1 MPQGKQVKT
10 SRGPQPGPALDKKTA
25 DMLQMFSAPTGT
37 LGQFMPGV
45 GGRIM
50 GDLSTAGNQKPQL
63 AMAFEKDMPRD
74 ARMNALLSA
83 GATLGLDITTD
94 AGLKALMGLLA
105 SKGVGISPAVQS
117 GIFAGKG
124 ALMNPLYGAMSDKIF
139 DNNLGEKAADAT
151 KTVDSFLNQGNLQAQ
166 YGNLL
171 PLLEM
176 ISEQQGAADNVTDLG
191 SYAIQKQKTA
201 SDLVKDPLKAMLP
214 KNVHSAVDMV
224 GDNVNFL
231 ANTAVDNYDKAVAGG
246 KKDLQTLG
254 RGASNIGRVFQKHLQ
269 GFLSGKK

>member
-1 MPQGKQVKT
+1 MPQGNQVKT
-10 SRGPQPGPALDKKTA
+10 ARKSQPSPELDKKTA
-25 DMLQMFSAPTGT
+25 DLLQMFSAPTGT
-37 LGQFMPGV
+37 IGQLTPGV

-50 GDLSTAGNQKPQL
+50 GDLALAGSQKPQL

-94 AGLKALMGLLA
+94 AGLKALMELLA
-105 SKGVGISPAVQS
+105 LRGLKVPPALQS
-117 GIFAGKG
+117 GVFLGKG
-124 ALMNPLYGAMSDKIF
+124 HLMNPVYNAMNEKIF
-139 DNNLGEKAADAT
+139 ENNLGEKTADAT
-151 KTVDSFLNQGNLQAQ
+151 KAVDSFFNQGKMQAQ
-166 YGNLL
+166 YGELL

-176 ISEQQGAADNVTDLG
+176 ISQQPGATDNVTDLG
-191 SYAIQKQKTA
+191 SYALQKQKKA
-201 SDLVKDPLKAMLP
+201 SDLVKDPLKAVLP
-214 KNVHSAVDMV
+214 KNVHPTVDMI

-231 ANTAVDNYDKAVAGG
+231 ADTAVDTYDRAIAGG

-254 RGASNIGRVFQKHLQ
+254 RGASNIGKVFQRQLQ